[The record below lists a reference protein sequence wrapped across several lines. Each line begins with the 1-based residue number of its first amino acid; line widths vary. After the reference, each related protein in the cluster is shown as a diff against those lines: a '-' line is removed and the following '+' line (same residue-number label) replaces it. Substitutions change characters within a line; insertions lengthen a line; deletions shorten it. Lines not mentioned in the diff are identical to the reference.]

1 MTAEILGFGIKGDNI
16 FAYVVEEGTTNVQ
29 FKIENRTAF
38 EGV

>member
-1 MTAEILGFGIKGDNI
+1 MNPIAEEILMH
-16 FAYVVEEGTTNVQ
+16 YVVEEGTTNVQ